1 MPQLWEIT
9 ADHPSSTSTLH
20 VLATH
25 VLARARHASTGRIGL
40 RPTPD
45 GLGTGAIGPDN
56 IQFRMSGA
64 TLVRDIAGNSG
75 ASTRTLPVDGRPLG
89 ELADFAGVDLDPAFS
104 VGKDTPELPPADRM
118 IHLDDGAARQVGAWF
133 AFSDA
138 VLVRLLT
145 ERPDSSPSGLQLWP
159 EHFDLGTDLDAAPGG
174 ARANVGGSPGDGFI
188 SEPYLYVGPRSDA
201 RPGDPDYWNAPF
213 GAALAIG
220 ELRSTDDPV
229 RSALEFLHRGLDLLA
244 NG

>member
-1 MPQLWEIT
+1 MPQLWELT
-9 ADHPSSTSTLH
+9 ADHPSSTTTLH

-64 TLVRDIAGNSG
+64 TLVCDIAGNSG

-159 EHFDLGTDLDAAPGG
+159 EHFDLGTDL
-174 ARANVGGSPGDGFI
+174 
-188 SEPYLYVGPRSDA
+188 YVGPRSDA

-244 NG
+244 DG